1 MALIQ
6 CPECGKQVSDKARKC
21 PHCGYPLEDIDFA
34 KEEIAEETSIET
46 VGDHISK
53 EVVEE
58 KIVKEKK
65 PIPKKVIICIISGV
79 VVASLIGYFATSNIR
94 AYNKGKELYSQKKY
108 KEAIEKF
115 SDLDDY
121 KDSKK
126 LLEKSR
132 LIKQILR

>member
-94 AYNKGKELYSQKKY
+94 ASTSASLQRIRNLSRY
-108 KEAIEKF
+108 AA
-115 SDLDDY
+115 
-121 KDSKK
+121 K
-126 LLEKSR
+126 LQNVS
-132 LIKQILR
+132 